1 MSVERDLG
9 PDDEL
14 YTVDELAAATGMTVR
29 TTRYYAGLGLL
40 PPPTRRGRMAYYTE
54 EHRAR
59 LELIRAL
66 QDHGF
71 TLSAIEKY
79 LARVPADASVEDLAL
94 QRAMLTSWGAG
105 KRESMTRR
113 QLETRARR
121 KLGDDE
127 IQRLVNIYAIRVEG
141 DRYEPLPS
149 FDVALKLYELDI
161 PVDSME
167 EAAQAINRHMDAL
180 ADELTHILRTRVL
193 APFRGQEHSEADKAA
208 FEQTMSRLRQ
218 LTLEAVVAG
227 FQRAANQVIT
237 RSLSDSSRV
246 RNVLP
251 LETAGPPRRSVT
263 PPLGSLAHADDVGDR
278 SASRPGSVKTRE
290 EHGQHPAPGSG
301 RRRSSGPAR
310 RRRR

>member
-1 MSVERDLG
+1 MPVSVDRDSEPG
-9 PDDEL
+9 EEL
-14 YTVDELAAATGMTVR
+14 YTVDQLAAATDMTVR

-59 LELIRAL
+59 LELVRAL

-79 LARVPADASVEDLAL
+79 LGRVPADATVEDLAL

-105 KRESMTRR
+105 KRESITRR

-121 KLGDDE
+121 KLDDHE
-127 IQRLVNIYAIRVEG
+127 ITRLVNIYAIRVDG

-149 FDVALKLYELDI
+149 FDVALKLIELDI

-167 EAAQAINRHMDAL
+167 EAAGAINTHMDAL
-180 ADELTHILRTRVL
+180 ADDLTHILRTKVL
-193 APFRGQEHSEADKAA
+193 TPFRGQEHSEADKAA
-208 FEQTMSRLRQ
+208 FEQTMSQLRQ

-227 FQRAANQVIT
+227 FQRAANEVIT
-237 RSLSDSSRV
+237 RSLSES
-246 RNVLP
+246 
-251 LETAGPPRRSVT
+251 
-263 PPLGSLAHADDVGDR
+263 
-278 SASRPGSVKTRE
+278 
-290 EHGQHPAPGSG
+290 
-301 RRRSSGPAR
+301 
-310 RRRR
+310 

>member
-1 MSVERDLG
+1 MSLEHRSG
-9 PDDEL
+9 PDEEL

-40 PPPTRRGRMAYYTE
+40 PAPARRGRMAYYTQ

-105 KRESMTRR
+105 KRESLTRR
-113 QLETRARR
+113 QLEARLR
-121 KLGDDE
+121 RRLTEEDIG
-127 IQRLVNIYAIRVEG
+127 RLVNIFAIRVEG

-149 FDVALKLYELDI
+149 FDVAVKLYELDI

-167 EAAQAINRHMDAL
+167 EAAEAINRHMDAL
-180 ADELTHILRTRVL
+180 ADELTVILRTRVL
-193 APFRGQEHSEADKAA
+193 LPFRGQEHSEADKAA

-237 RSLSDSSRV
+237 RSLSESS
-246 RNVLP
+246 P
-251 LETAGPPRRSVT
+251 E
-263 PPLGSLAHADDVGDR
+263 
-278 SASRPGSVKTRE
+278 
-290 EHGQHPAPGSG
+290 Q
-301 RRRSSGPAR
+301 
-310 RRRR
+310 

>member
-1 MSVERDLG
+1 MSAEREIDPG
-9 PDDEL
+9 EEL

-40 PPPTRRGRMAYYTE
+40 PPPSRRGRMAYYTQA
-54 EHRAR
+54 HRGR

-79 LARVPADASVEDLAL
+79 LSHVPVDATVEDLAL

-105 KRESMTRR
+105 KRESITRR
-113 QLETRARR
+113 QIETRARR
-121 KLGDDE
+121 KLGDQE
-127 IQRLVNIYAIRVEG
+127 IEHLVNIYAIRQDG
-141 DRYEPLPS
+141 DRFEPLPS
-149 FDVALKLYELDI
+149 FDVALKLIELDI

-167 EAAQAINRHMDAL
+167 EAAEAINRHMDLL

-193 APFRGQEHSEADKAA
+193 TPFRDQEHSEADKAA

-237 RSLSDSSRV
+237 RSLSDSSR
-246 RNVLP
+246 
-251 LETAGPPRRSVT
+251 
-263 PPLGSLAHADDVGDR
+263 D
-278 SASRPGSVKTRE
+278 
-290 EHGQHPAPGSG
+290 
-301 RRRSSGPAR
+301 
-310 RRRR
+310 